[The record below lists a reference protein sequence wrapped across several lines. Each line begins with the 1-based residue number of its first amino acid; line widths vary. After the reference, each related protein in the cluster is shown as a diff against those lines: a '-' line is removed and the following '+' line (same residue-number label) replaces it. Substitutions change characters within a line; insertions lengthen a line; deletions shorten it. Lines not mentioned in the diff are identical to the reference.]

1 VTMPPNQITG
11 ANSRPA
17 SPLEAGRQFARA
29 WCAPPLLSA
38 AVAQF

>member
-1 VTMPPNQITG
+1 MLMPNQITG

-17 SPLEAGRQFARA
+17 IPLDTGRPFGRA
-29 WCAPPLLSA
+29 LCCPPFLSA